1 MYKNYIVIL
10 KYDNKENENYFF
22 MNTEEVKIFLESKD
36 INIQES
42 YRYEVFKIKHVDL
55 L

>member
-10 KYDNKENENYFF
+10 KYDNKANENYFF
-22 MNTEEVKIFLESKD
+22 IDTEEVRAFLESKN

-42 YRYEVFKIKHVDL
+42 YKYEVFKIEHVDL
-55 L
+55 